1 MLTHV
6 SVIGQAAGLAA
17 VIAGLFLVLP
27 FGWFLLLGGA
37 LMVAT
42 FTAVEVI
49 ENRTAGP
56 EVPRTATNDA
66 EVE

>member
-6 SVIGQAAGLAA
+6 SVIGQAVGLAA

-37 LMVAT
+37 LVVAT

-49 ENRTAGP
+49 ATRNAGA
-56 EVPRTATNDA
+56 EMPRTATNAA